1 MGGEKEEHRCSEKR
15 GKACIDEKKVVPL
28 CDFAI
33 MEQGARSKEQG
44 QWTMDNGQWTKDLLL
59 SSATQS
65 NTFLSS
71 FLVSLAKRALFLVS
85 LAKRFLFLLARSAGL
100 GL

>member
-33 MEQGARSKEQG
+33 MEQGAR
-44 QWTMDNGQWTKDLLL
+44 TMDNGQWTMDKRLITFVCHTVEYISIFVLGFFSEAGFVL
-59 SSATQS
+59 GFFSETVLVPFSTQCGAW
-65 NTFLSS
+65 FI
-71 FLVSLAKRALFLVS
+71 R
-85 LAKRFLFLLARSAGL
+85 
-100 GL
+100 